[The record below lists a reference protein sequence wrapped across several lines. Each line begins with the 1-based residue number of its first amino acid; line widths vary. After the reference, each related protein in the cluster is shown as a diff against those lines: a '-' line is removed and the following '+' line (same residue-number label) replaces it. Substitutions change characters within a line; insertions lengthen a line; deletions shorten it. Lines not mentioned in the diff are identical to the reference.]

1 MSNTDPRAAK
11 DHGFGGFFQLRSPQ
25 DLLAK
30 MRYDFERMQSEPLN
44 VCPAFDFFVTAHHL
58 VDWIWPSAG
67 RKQQKANRMADAI
80 PRVCEHLANGAK
92 HFLLTAR
99 HDAVS
104 RLDADKGAFDPDG
117 FDSRAFDTGVLW
129 IELESDEAAEL
140 GAPRF
145 TPIRLAQLVLE
156 YWERRGVGK

>member
-1 MSNTDPRAAK
+1 MIKTDPRAAK
-11 DHGFGGFFQLRSPQ
+11 DHGFGGFFQLRFPQ

-30 MRYDFERMQSEPLN
+30 MRYDFERMQREPLN
-44 VCPAFDFFVTAHHL
+44 VYPAFDFFVTAHHL

-67 RKQQKANRMADAI
+67 REQQKANRMADAI

-92 HFLLTAR
+92 HFILTAR
-99 HDAVS
+99 HEAVS
-104 RLDADKGAFDPDG
+104 RLGAAKGAFDHARI
-117 FDSRAFDTGVLW
+117 DSHAFDTRGLW
-129 IELESDEAAEL
+129 IELESDEAVEL

-145 TPIRLAQLVLE
+145 TAIKLAQLVLE